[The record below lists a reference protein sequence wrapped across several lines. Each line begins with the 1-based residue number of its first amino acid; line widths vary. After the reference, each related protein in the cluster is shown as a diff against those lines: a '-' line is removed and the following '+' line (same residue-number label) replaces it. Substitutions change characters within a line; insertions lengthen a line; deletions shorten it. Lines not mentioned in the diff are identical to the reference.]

1 MIGLLPIL
9 ARWRVGLSIAGA
21 LAVFGLIVASW
32 HYRHAYHAEKA
43 LRAADR
49 ALYIQMQ
56 YTAQSKAVA
65 ALQAAEARY
74 RSKANEADQAF
85 QSKLADA
92 RRSADQYVLT
102 HRVRAY
108 AQGPTSGTVAS
119 AEGRGPA
126 SPDIA
131 SAAPD
136 MVAVTPGDIQVCTDN
151 TLRLEAAH
159 DWALT
164 LAKP

>member
-9 ARWRVGLSIAGA
+9 ARWKWGLSIAGA
-21 LAVFGLIVASW
+21 LAVFGLIAASW

-102 HRVRAY
+102 HRVR
-108 AQGPTSGTVAS
+108 GTFAS
-119 AEGRGPA
+119 STGRAPSAAEGDRAG
-126 SPDIA
+126 SPDRA
-131 SAAPD
+131 GTAPD